1 MLENLPGM
9 HWARGP
15 IPTTAKEKNGNKE
28 RKGIKER
35 RIDNQLE
42 NSHCRRRGVI
52 ADPLSLTNYSG
63 EKVSPKNHSAQCLRG
78 LSSQV
83 GFFCL

>member
-1 MLENLPGM
+1 MLENLPDM
-9 HWARGP
+9 YWTWGP

-42 NSHCRRRGVI
+42 IAI
-52 ADPLSLTNYSG
+52 ADTGGSLPT
-63 EKVSPKNHSAQCLRG
+63 P
-78 LSSQV
+78 
-83 GFFCL
+83 FP